1 MVDLANSIKRTS
13 YLAELE
19 FKFCIALNCKGY
31 PCHEGTPM
39 FNAMLDYIELF
50 YDKADV
56 ICDIIPYIRLF
67 QIEDAGS
74 LREKVKMKVQN
85 LESGYNVGV
94 NQVPDIKLIRWKI
107 VFCKLS
113 KILGMYSHID
123 RTEKL
128 RLVNNIF

>member
-1 MVDLANSIKRTS
+1 MTVEDKPDDILLNLISSIKNLRKNVVVDMTNRKMVDLANSIKRTS

-67 QIEDAGS
+67 
-74 LREKVKMKVQN
+74 
-85 LESGYNVGV
+85 
-94 NQVPDIKLIRWKI
+94 
-107 VFCKLS
+107 
-113 KILGMYSHID
+113 
-123 RTEKL
+123 
-128 RLVNNIF
+128 